1 MKKPTE
7 IITREFKL
15 NRCGGR
21 AVKKYSYV
29 FTLCEK
35 GGHTVQAIRAEH
47 YVNRDD
53 ARKEVVRQFPGWNIK
68 SISRLYDDDFSEE
81 GSGL

>member
-7 IITREFKL
+7 IVVHAWKE
-15 NRCGGR
+15 NGCMGR

-35 GGHTVQAIRAEH
+35 GGSTVQAIRAEH
-47 YVNRDD
+47 YTNKVD
-53 ARKEVVRQFPGWNIK
+53 ARKEVARQFPGWNIK
-68 SISRLYDDDFSEE
+68 SISKLYDDDFSEE